1 MKGVY
6 EVGRVL
12 EAVILAVTLLIGFG
26 LPNFLGTPGPLAWQ
40 AIWPLALLFIGMPAI
55 VVVHEAGHAWACLV
69 LGVEIRAVRLGRE
82 TPRRPR
88 FTAGKFTVSLPIAD
102 GAVMHG
108 DARSAGRGALLTA
121 AGSLANL
128 IVAATL
134 AGAVV
139 AAHSANGYVLGL
151 ACLMAG
157 VGVSNLMP
165 FRSRSGRPTDGA
177 RLLALLAGGQ
187 FAKAVRARD
196 ANEWLM
202 PNDAPRALR
211 AEYVEFLRSYDGPL
225 QPERTTKWLVYYRE
239 KETLAW
245 VAVGFIGRA
254 LRREGRIPELLALHA
269 DLPTPAGPH
278 VHRLT
283 QATHM
288 LAWEVLLVPGLPPEA
303 VEGAVS
309 RVTWVLGAT
318 DFTPGDPVWYREAVQ
333 HTLALGRLR
342 QGRYAEA
349 EQLCQPILALPKLPG
364 DSHATV
370 LATLALARKAQG
382 QPHEELL
389 AEAIALAPSADL
401 VPEAVAA
408 TQFQPS

>member
-1 MKGVY
+1 MLVKGVY

-12 EAVILAVTLLIGFG
+12 GAVILAVTLLIGFG
-26 LPNFLGTPGPLAWQ
+26 LPNFLLTPGPLAWQ

-139 AAHSANGYVLGL
+139 AAHSANGDVLGF

-157 VGVSNLMP
+157 VG
-165 FRSRSGRPTDGA
+165 
-177 RLLALLAGGQ
+177 
-187 FAKAVRARD
+187 
-196 ANEWLM
+196 
-202 PNDAPRALR
+202 
-211 AEYVEFLRSYDGPL
+211 
-225 QPERTTKWLVYYRE
+225 
-239 KETLAW
+239 
-245 VAVGFIGRA
+245 
-254 LRREGRIPELLALHA
+254 
-269 DLPTPAGPH
+269 
-278 VHRLT
+278 
-283 QATHM
+283 
-288 LAWEVLLVPGLPPEA
+288 PPEA
-303 VEGAVS
+303 S
-309 RVTWVLGAT
+309 RRQARHGPRDASPRPQGPRPAARG
-318 DFTPGDPVWYREAVQ
+318 TPGRS
-333 HTLALGRLR
+333 HR
-342 QGRYAEA
+342 
-349 EQLCQPILALPKLPG
+349 PG
-364 DSHATV
+364 
-370 LATLALARKAQG
+370 
-382 QPHEELL
+382 
-389 AEAIALAPSADL
+389 PSADL